1 MLYSQYKE
9 YKKLFEIMT
18 ADLEKATQE
27 SAKSKAVRD
36 KHRPNGKD
44 DGLIDIAKLDNRS
57 INIKRQQAILNNM
70 ENLYNREKDRYRK
83 LRRLFDN
90 ELMKQT
96 ELETEVRFVMQEY
109 LTHVYKKRM
118 RDYEEST
125 YGMGDV
131 SFCLFYFKLVPDKA
145 CQGVDGCAR
154 ERC

>member
-18 ADLEKATQE
+18 QDLEKQTQE
-27 SAKSKAVRD
+27 SQKSKINRD
-36 KHRPNGKD
+36 APRALRAKGRD

-57 INIKRQQAILNNM
+57 MNIKRQQAILNNM

-125 YGMGDV
+125 YGMGEV
-131 SFCLFYFKLVPDKA
+131 SSIVVLF
-145 CQGVDGCAR
+145 GVSTRQSMLRG
-154 ERC
+154 